1 MLHAVIWHVK
11 MEGHSMAQPVH
22 VTVQM
27 ATVEM
32 PVKVSA
38 HNYVMILGNVL
49 WKGVMH
55 LLAAKCVHCPSGWWW
70 SIDEHGFSRSLEL
83 IVFGDAW

>member
-1 MLHAVIWHVK
+1 

-27 ATVEM
+27 ATVGL

-38 HNYVMILGNVL
+38 LLV
-49 WKGVMH
+49 GV
-55 LLAAKCVHCPSGWWW
+55 
-70 SIDEHGFSRSLEL
+70 
-83 IVFGDAW
+83 